1 MGYLVFMT
9 KLTVP
14 LVWITLTF
22 LTCWSYSAFLAASFF
37 TTSLSL
43 LKSLGAGT
51 NLSTYNLSNLLFRQF
66 KPGGTFS
73 NLSILNS

>member
-1 MGYLVFMT
+1 MGYSVFIT
-9 KLTVP
+9 KLPVS
-14 LVWITLTF
+14 VDWIALTF
-22 LTCWSYSAFLAASFF
+22 LTSWSYSAFITASFF

-43 LKSLGAGT
+43 LKSLGTGT